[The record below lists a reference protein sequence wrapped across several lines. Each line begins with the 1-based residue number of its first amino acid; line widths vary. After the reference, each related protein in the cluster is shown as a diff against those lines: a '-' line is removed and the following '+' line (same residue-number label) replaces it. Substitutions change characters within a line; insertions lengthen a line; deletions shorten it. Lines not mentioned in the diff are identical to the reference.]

1 LITKSRRLSRLLVA
15 AGAVAA
21 AALLATACSSGGSG
35 GSQVSASAKQTITI
49 GLYGTFGYKEAG
61 LYADYEK
68 LHPNITIEEDD
79 VATSAA
85 YWTRLKTRLASGTG
99 LDDVQAIEMGFVADV
114 TQNHADQ
121 FVNFAAQP
129 DAAQLKSEF
138 YAWKWKLASTP
149 DGKQTI
155 GLGVDAA
162 PVAMCYR
169 PDMLKAAG
177 LSTDPDELAAQWKTW
192 EGYIAFGKKYQA
204 SSTKP
209 AGSSFVDSAASIFVP
224 SVGQGSQA
232 YDNAQGQPDL
242 DNAPGVNTAWNF
254 ATEAATSKITA
265 GLVQFTPSWNSSF
278 TTSKF
283 ATIAC
288 PSWMMGYIQT
298 EMGPSGS
305 GKWAVAP
312 VLPGGGANQGGSFLA
327 VPKASDHQAA
337 AIQFA
342 EWLTSKQQQ
351 ITMWQKGG
359 LFPSNQLAAADPA
372 VTADAP
378 AYFSKS
384 PIGTIYNNIASSMK
398 LPPVGVYDSQI
409 ATVFTTQL
417 NNVETAGTSPSK
429 AYSDA
434 LAAIKQI
441 TG

>member
-1 LITKSRRLSRLLVA
+1 LITKSRKLSRLSV
-15 AGAVAA
+15 AGAVVS
-21 AALLATACSSGGSG
+21 AALLATACSSGGG
-35 GSQVSASAKQTITI
+35 GSQTSASAKQTITI

-61 LYADYEK
+61 LYAEYEK
-68 LHPNITIEEDD
+68 LHPNITIKEDD

-99 LDDVQAIEMGFVADV
+99 LDDVQGVEMGFVADV
-114 TQNHADQ
+114 TQNHAAQ
-121 FVNFAAQP
+121 FVDFAAQP
-129 DAAQLKSEF
+129 NAAQLKSEF
-138 YAWKWKLASTP
+138 YSWKWQFASTP

-177 LSTDPDELAAQWKTW
+177 LPTDANVLAAQWKTW
-192 EGYIAFGKKYQA
+192 DDYIAFGKKYQA

-209 AGSSFVDSAASIFVP
+209 AGSSFLDSASSIFVP
-224 SVGQGSQA
+224 SVSQGPEA
-232 YDNAQGQPDL
+232 YDNAQGQPDVA
-242 DNAPGVNTAWNF
+242 NSPNVKTAWNF
-254 ATEAATSKITA
+254 AAQAATSKITA
-265 GLVQFTPSWNSSF
+265 GLAQFAPPWVQGF

-327 VPKASDHQAA
+327 VPKASKHQAA

-359 LFPSNQLAAADPA
+359 LFPSNQSAAADPA
-372 VTADAP
+372 VKEDAP
-378 AYFSKS
+378 EYFSKS
-384 PIGTIYNNIASSMK
+384 PIGAIYNDIASSMK
-398 LPPVGVYDSQI
+398 LPPVGVSDSQI
-409 ATVFTTQL
+409 ETVFRTKL
-417 NNVETAGTSPSK
+417 NAIETSGASPST

-434 LAAIKQI
+434 LSAIKQI